1 MRNEAAGLVGK
12 ECEKVFLY
20 CGRVA
25 PQWDKNNYLGK
36 QAEAEIQS
44 QEGILLGTIPWLLHP
59 RMRLRWSQCYQ
70 IEPYQK
76 DLWACSSTTFCTNFL
91 NRIVPCDLESCAAC
105 LQILWPP

>member
-20 CGRVA
+20 CGRIA

-44 QEGILLGTIPWLLHP
+44 QEGILFGHDSLAAAPWN
-59 RMRLRWSQCYQ
+59 
-70 IEPYQK
+70 
-76 DLWACSSTTFCTNFL
+76 A
-91 NRIVPCDLESCAAC
+91 LEMVTV
-105 LQILWPP
+105 LPN